1 MLFRRLGKR
10 DAGGQDRFECSP
22 PSCTPSAPTFRSR
35 PPAFVKESPLV
46 HEPRVIFPDE
56 SIELHFSGVR
66 MEDPRLQHSDT
77 EVHQCGHLAKVNP
90 YQLLNGCRAI
100 WIRTLRN

>member
-1 MLFRRLGKR
+1 
-10 DAGGQDRFECSP
+10 
-22 PSCTPSAPTFRSR
+22 
-35 PPAFVKESPLV
+35 
-46 HEPRVIFPDE
+46 
-56 SIELHFSGVR
+56 

-100 WIRTLRN
+100 WIRTLRNRQGYSDFIDSQYHMFQLLLFLLQLNVILDGV